1 MFEISRA
8 ITPAQLD
15 AVRGLMRAF
24 VEWHGGRHGEYRSLL
39 DQYFDPEKFE
49 AELSGL
55 PGEFTPPRGRLLI
68 ATDEG
73 TAVGCVALRDLGGDI
88 CEMKRLFVL
97 PSCHGRGVGLALAKT
112 ILEEARGIGYRL
124 MRLDTGPKS
133 IEAQA
138 IYRKLGF
145 KDIAPYY
152 ELDDQMKNWLVFMEL
167 TL

>member
-1 MFEISRA
+1 M
-8 ITPAQLD
+8 
-15 AVRGLMRAF
+15 
-24 VEWHGGRHGEYRSLL
+24 
-39 DQYFDPEKFE
+39 
-49 AELSGL
+49 
-55 PGEFTPPRGRLLI
+55 
-68 ATDEG
+68 
-73 TAVGCVALRDLGGDI
+73 
-88 CEMKRLFVL
+88 
-97 PSCHGRGVGLALAKT
+97 GLALAKT